1 MGHVITVYIRDDDVH
16 LLQKLKEILKRQRRS
31 ISSWFMEQLEKYLE
45 EIENEAK
52 NVHKERA

>member
-31 ISSWFMEQLEKYLE
+31 ISSWFMEQVEKYLE